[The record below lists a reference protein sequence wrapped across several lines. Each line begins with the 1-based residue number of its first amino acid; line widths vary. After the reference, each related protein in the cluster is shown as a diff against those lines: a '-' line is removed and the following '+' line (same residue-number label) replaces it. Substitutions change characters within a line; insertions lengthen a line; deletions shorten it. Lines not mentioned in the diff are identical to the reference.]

1 MKGEKLMKK
10 TIFYKFTGGFFILL
24 AAVFV
29 TAAQRRTKIADKPKP
44 IIFAVLADGQTLE
57 PIAQI
62 EKGELIETMGGG
74 SEPKPLANFVNTFYK
89 PNTKYSL
96 IFGGK
101 LSGTATV
108 KSSNPKAECG
118 KNLADITTQSAKTK
132 LKGFVMGLATNAKT
146 QPTATGVRRLPTYSE
161 RAEIESLVRAEYT
174 KQNVSA
180 DAIKNLHYYN
190 LTALDVDNDG
200 TAEMVGSFWVESSA
214 KERNELFFI
223 AEKDDNDKFKF
234 AYSDYAKIT
243 PDDVMSGEM
252 KDLDELG
259 GELLLDIFEYN
270 GDKTAEIFTINKAF
284 EGNNFNVYSRKDG
297 KWTKV
302 FEGYNYHCAF

>member
-1 MKGEKLMKK
+1 MKISMKK
-10 TIFYKFTGGFFILL
+10 INFVKIFSCCLL
-24 AAVFV
+24 LVSMISVSFGQKKGKSNV
-29 TAAQRRTKIADKPKP
+29 KPKP

-57 PIAQI
+57 PIAEI
-62 EKGELIETMGGG
+62 DKSKLIATNDGGT
-74 SEPKPLANFVNTFYK
+74 EPKPLAVFVNNYYK
-89 PNTKYSL
+89 PNTKYGL

-118 KNLADITTQSAKTK
+118 KNLADITTQSAKAK

-146 QPTATGVRRLPTYSE
+146 QPTATGIRRLPTYSE

-200 TAEMVGSFWVESSA
+200 TVELVGTFWVESSA
-214 KERNELFFI
+214 KERNLLFFI
-223 AEKDDNDKFKF
+223 AEKDGDKYKF
-234 AYSDYAKIT
+234 GYSDYKKIT
-243 PDDVMSGEM
+243 PEDLMSGEM
-252 KDLDELG
+252 KDIDELG

-270 GDKTAEIFTINKAF
+270 GDKTAEIFTINKSF

-302 FEGYNYHCAF
+302 FEGYNYHCAY